1 MLALAEARS
10 SPGSHTVCQCHGHLR
25 LFLEQRKCDPV
36 FPAARLASCQP
47 GARRGGWGRGGG
59 HSTVGP
65 VCPKG
70 GLSTELLCFPS
81 QSTSPSPLWAV
92 GTALLRAAATS
103 HLWEWARGCFLGR
116 GEGADTCWGSSC
128 CVPHAA
134 LLHAK
139 GSAGLNGGGGG
150 QLQGSLTSLFPL
162 CVPKGS
168 GDSSLEKEF
177 SSAIVGAVVSTP
189 NSQHSS
195 PSRSLSGECP
205 PTPLNPPLRSSWVR
219 FSGGTEI
226 LHQHCGS
233 GLSHWVLYCCH
244 PTVLPVG

>member
-1 MLALAEARS
+1 MYFLPLIFCCVFIFNVAFLWL
-10 SPGSHTVCQCHGHLR
+10 HGH
-25 LFLEQRKCDPV
+25 
-36 FPAARLASCQP
+36 
-47 GARRGGWGRGGG
+47 
-59 HSTVGP
+59 
-65 VCPKG
+65 
-70 GLSTELLCFPS
+70 
-81 QSTSPSPLWAV
+81 
-92 GTALLRAAATS
+92 
-103 HLWEWARGCFLGR
+103 
-116 GEGADTCWGSSC
+116 SSC
-128 CVPHAA
+128 AGNTAGSEVMALPRELPVPHAA

>member
-1 MLALAEARS
+1 MLPIPKHFAL
-10 SPGSHTVCQCHGHLR
+10 
-25 LFLEQRKCDPV
+25 
-36 FPAARLASCQP
+36 PAVGCGLWARLCCVLLPRPTCGNGHGAASW
-47 GARRGGWGRGGG
+47 GGGRG
-59 HSTVGP
+59 T
-65 VCPKG
+65 
-70 GLSTELLCFPS
+70 
-81 QSTSPSPLWAV
+81 
-92 GTALLRAAATS
+92 
-103 HLWEWARGCFLGR
+103 
-116 GEGADTCWGSSC
+116 DTCWGSSR
-128 CVPHAA
+128 CVPHAT

-205 PTPLNPPLRSSWVR
+205 PTPLNPPPRSSWVR

-226 LHQHCGS
+226 LHRHCGS